1 VTTLLRS
8 KGGGNAK
15 SNAKGKGQGRGRNAP
30 PPSGGFSTEWWA
42 GNIRFLDSSGL
53 LLGAHLAHAGL
64 ITLWA
69 GAILVKEVAGFTPG
83 VPLYEQGAFL
93 MAHIAALGVSVGPGG
108 EVLDTYPYFVIGV
121 LHLTLSAVLAAGGL
135 YHTFKGPSVLAEDEG
150 ETLAPKFE
158 YAWGEPRKLSF
169 ILGHH
174 LLFLGAACLAFAINA
189 SSGGGIYD
197 PLVGDVRQVSPNL
210 NPLPMLGYI
219 FGIANGGW
227 TPIGMAAVDNMETI
241 VGGHFLIGI
250 LELAGG
256 AFHIISTPFGIEA
269 KPWSYSGEAVL
280 SYSLAALALMGL
292 SSALFVNY
300 CDVAY
305 APELFGADRS
315 GSAATQLI
323 LGVLCLGG
331 HLWHAIRAQ
340 RAVA

>member
-1 VTTLLRS
+1 M
-8 KGGGNAK
+8 AK
-15 SNAKGKGQGRGRNAP
+15 NT
-30 PPSGGFSTEWWA
+30 PPSGGFATEWWA
-42 GNIRFLDSSGL
+42 GNIRFIDSSGL

-83 VPLYEQGAFL
+83 VPLPEQGAFL

-108 EVLDTYPYFVIGV
+108 EILDTYPYFVIGV

-135 YHTFKGPSVLAEDEG
+135 YHTFKGPNVLADDAG
-150 ETLAPKFE
+150 DTLAPKFE
-158 YAWGEPRKLSF
+158 YTWGEPKKLSF

-174 LLFLGAACLAFAINA
+174 LLFLGAACLAFAANA
-189 SSGGGIYD
+189 TFGGGIYD
-197 PLVGDVRQVSPNL
+197 PAIGDVRQITAPNV
-210 NPLPMLGYI
+210 NPFAMLGYI

-227 TPIGMAAVDNMETI
+227 TPIGMAAVDNMETL
-241 VGGHFLIGI
+241 VGGHFFIGV
-250 LELAGG
+250 LEIIGG
-256 AFHIISTPFGIEA
+256 TFHILSTPFGIED

-315 GSAATQLI
+315 GGAATQLI

-331 HLWHAIRAQ
+331 HLWHGIRAR

>member
-1 VTTLLRS
+1 MTTSLRAR
-8 KGGGNAK
+8 GRGNF
-15 SNAKGKGQGRGRNAP
+15 NGRGRLGRNNTP
-30 PPSGGFSTEWWA
+30 PPSSSFENQWWA
-42 GNIRFLDSSGL
+42 GNIRFVDSSGL

-69 GAILVKEVAGFTPG
+69 GAILIKEVAAFTPG
-83 VPLYEQGAFL
+83 VPLYEQGAYL
-93 MAHIAALGVSVGPGG
+93 MAHIAALGIGVGAGG
-108 EVLDTYPYFVIGV
+108 EILNTYPYFVIGV

-135 YHTFKGPSVLAEDEG
+135 YHTFKGPAVLAEDEG
-150 ETLAPKFE
+150 DTLAPTFE
-158 YAWGEPRKLSF
+158 YTWGEPKMLSF

-174 LLFLGAACLAFAINA
+174 LLFLGAACLAFAANA
-189 SSGGGIYD
+189 SFGGGLYD
-197 PLVGDVRQVSPNL
+197 PLVGDVRQISPNL

-227 TPIGMAAVDNMETI
+227 TPIGMAAVDNMETL
-241 VGGHFLIGI
+241 VGGHFLIGV
-250 LELAGG
+250 LLLAGG
-256 AFHIISTPFGIEA
+256 TFHILTTPFGIEA

-315 GSAATQLI
+315 GAAATQLI
-323 LGVLCLGG
+323 LGILCLGG
-331 HLWHAIRAQ
+331 HFWHAIRAQ
-340 RAVA
+340 KAVA